1 MSVPNK
7 HIKMTGKRKLPT
19 AASLI
24 AGDAKRIKLDSEK
37 EISKRNKKQNKHTF
51 KFNNTVTGAYS
62 KQNVH
67 HNKPHFKQTIQSKKK
82 NTPPV
87 IPTNRRANIG
97 QRLGLNSDGAIGK
110 EIVKNVLKH
119 ENQNKLDGP
128 ERTIK
133 LMKDPQSSHQTKTDN
148 TGVREPQ
155 SKQEID
161 LNKNPSKRKVRSKK
175 EMTLR
180 VETSRSSTNVG
191 QKRGLKSNGIN
202 SKESV
207 NKILKRKKQSKLDN
221 VEKINKSIK
230 DDGKLDK
237 VENKPSDTNEKKL
250 TSMLIPGKP
259 EEISSNWKQL
269 RRSLHIKHKKR
280 VKKEQGDKESP
291 AVKERKKEASPEP
304 DIWFDGVDEVLIE
317 ASKRKHTPLDTSTNE
332 WNNITNPLVKS
343 RSHTGLTKEVA
354 MDCEMV
360 GTGTDGKDS
369 ILARVSIVNM
379 NGHCLYDK
387 YVQPTDKV
395 TDYRTQ
401 FSGIRPGDME
411 KGEAFKIVQK
421 EVHDILKGRI
431 LIGHAIHNDLKVL
444 FLDHPRKAIR
454 DTSRY
459 KSFRKL
465 FQGRQPALKKLS
477 DQVLGVRVQ
486 EGEHNSV
493 QDAQAAMRL
502 YAMYKKPW
510 EKEIRLK
517 IKLQNLK
524 TKMAST
530 KKKRSLQNIGTN
542 KGILEKDAED

>member
-7 HIKMTGKRKLPT
+7 HIKMTGKRKLPI

-133 LMKDPQSSHQTKTDN
+133 LMKDPQSSYQTKTDN

-155 SKQEID
+155 SKQEIN

-202 SKESV
+202 SKESI

-269 RRSLHIKHKKR
+269 RRVCFVTFTSYYL
-280 VKKEQGDKESP
+280 
-291 AVKERKKEASPEP
+291 
-304 DIWFDGVDEVLIE
+304 
-317 ASKRKHTPLDTSTNE
+317 PL
-332 WNNITNPLVKS
+332 
-343 RSHTGLTKEVA
+343 
-354 MDCEMV
+354 C
-360 GTGTDGKDS
+360 
-369 ILARVSIVNM
+369 
-379 NGHCLYDK
+379 
-387 YVQPTDKV
+387 
-395 TDYRTQ
+395 
-401 FSGIRPGDME
+401 F
-411 KGEAFKIVQK
+411 
-421 EVHDILKGRI
+421 
-431 LIGHAIHNDLKVL
+431 
-444 FLDHPRKAIR
+444 
-454 DTSRY
+454 
-459 KSFRKL
+459 
-465 FQGRQPALKKLS
+465 
-477 DQVLGVRVQ
+477 
-486 EGEHNSV
+486 
-493 QDAQAAMRL
+493 
-502 YAMYKKPW
+502 
-510 EKEIRLK
+510 
-517 IKLQNLK
+517 
-524 TKMAST
+524 
-530 KKKRSLQNIGTN
+530 
-542 KGILEKDAED
+542 